1 MPHNFN
7 DQLVAIM
14 PRMRAWA
21 VALTRNSSAADDL
34 VQDTVTKALTA
45 QASFEPGTNFNA
57 WIHRIMVNHFISN
70 VRTRGR
76 FTSADELPEVPVWD
90 AQEDRATIR
99 ELGLAFNRLPTDQ
112 RYAFTSIVLNERTYE
127 EVSEFTGDAIGT
139 LKSRVHRARL
149 QLRSFMDGERS
160 TLAA

>member
-1 MPHNFN
+1 
-7 DQLVAIM
+7 
-14 PRMRAWA
+14 
-21 VALTRNSSAADDL
+21 
-34 VQDTVTKALTA
+34 
-45 QASFEPGTNFNA
+45 
-57 WIHRIMVNHFISN
+57 MVNHFISN
-70 VRTRGR
+70 TRARGR

-112 RYAFTSIVLNERTYE
+112 RYAFTSIVLKERTYE

-139 LKSRVHRARL
+139 LKSRVHRARI
-149 QLRSFMDGERS
+149 QLRSFMDGGPS